1 MSSPREQLLIIL
13 AQAVSQQQPE
23 LLKNAE
29 ATLKEWETAPEFHY
43 TLLDIVY
50 DKTIEQSIRFL
61 AAIYLKNGID
71 KYWRK
76 TAKNAIRP
84 EEKAQIKS
92 RLLSFM
98 DEEINQLAMQNAI
111 LVSKIARLDYP
122 KEWCDYQ
129 SRLIQK
135 RLLLTLHLTVKALC
149 SKTFAPDRKMLEQ
162 IAPDLLRDVG
172 SVFIEHI
179 NRFYALF
186 SSSND
191 VSQITMELETSILA
205 LKCIR
210 RLITHGFQD
219 ITEVD
224 QAKRFPGLLFDYLQK
239 FFNLRISMQDAESPI
254 FAFIESH
261 ITLIGKLYIDLQK
274 THPVPFALAPQ
285 AMEIVKY
292 YWNVLVVHG
301 PSYDQGLSTNSSP
314 MQFEKFFVQALL
326 LIKGVIKKSAYNQ
339 NPRGID
345 KSKIAAAIK
354 TVDNEFLTPEFITSC
369 AEILISRFLILTK
382 EDLNMWEED
391 PEGWVN
397 SSEADH
403 WEYQLRPCAEKVF
416 MELLVQN
423 RELLSPLIIKLLENV
438 ASFSDEN
445 NLLLKDTVYSAVG
458 LGSHELYD
466 VLDFDSFL
474 VNHLVNEVRNRNP
487 SFKIIRRRIG
497 WLIDEWDFDAN
508 VFSEYLDHSVTSLIQ
523 IIMVVEQFDTR
534 MKILNC
540 LSVIIERME
549 EKIAPFTQHI
559 TSLLPPL
566 WEASR
571 QEPWFKPSILTIL
584 TRLVGALKENS
595 SNLQEFIKP
604 LLQYSINPNIE
615 ESVYLLEDALDL
627 WLAILQNTEQCT
639 PLLFELVPSAIA
651 LLEFGSET
659 LKRVLK
665 ILESYIILVPQMV
678 IQTFGH
684 SILDAFTRL
693 LGDLK
698 TEASNFVIHVIDTIL
713 QTCPIRLTGETLIGT
728 GLLWKLMNIKQ
739 PYNVVGYISIF
750 ARVVI
755 SEPNY
760 FLQFIAIAGQQS
772 NTQEHALLEKVLDV
786 WIERFDNIAHPKQ
799 RKLNAMAFTALIA
812 ITNTIILARLPQFI
826 SIWCDVLSEV
836 RENGG
841 GDALVYWEHEPNEN
855 KEFVNEEETAETKR
869 RRALLQQDPVHS
881 TNLIQYIQA
890 KLTECETLNGGPD
903 LFRRQY
909 LASIDNDLLD
919 QFYSLMS

>member
-1 MSSPREQLLIIL
+1 MSSPREQLLLIL
-13 AQAVSQQQPE
+13 AQAASQQQPE
-23 LLKNAE
+23 LLKSAE

-84 EEKAQIKS
+84 EEKTQIKS

-111 LVSKIARLDYP
+111 LISKIARLDYP
-122 KEWCDYQ
+122 KEWPDLLQNLLKIIHSTINSMGDYQ
-129 SRLIQK
+129 SQLIQK

-172 SVFIEHI
+172 SVFFEHA
-179 NRFYALF
+179 NRFYTLL

-191 VSQITMELETSILA
+191 VSQITVELETSILA
-205 LKCIR
+205 LKCLR

-219 ITEVD
+219 ISEID
-224 QAKRFPGLLFDYLQK
+224 QAKAKNIFMIYSIRG
-239 FFNLRISMQDAESPI
+239 NSMQDTESPI

-261 ITLIGKLYIDLQK
+261 ITLIGKLYIDLQMM
-274 THPVPFALAPQ
+274 HPIPFALTPRT
-285 AMEIVKY
+285 MEILKY
-292 YWNVLVVHG
+292 YWQVLVAHG
-301 PSYDQGLSTNSSP
+301 PSYDQG
-314 MQFEKFFVQALL
+314 
-326 LIKGVIKKSAYNQ
+326 VIKKSSYNQ
-339 NPRGID
+339 NSRGLD
-345 KSKIAAAIK
+345 KSKITAAIK
-354 TVDNEFLTPEFITSC
+354 TVDDELLTPEFITSC
-369 AEILISRFLILTK
+369 AEILISRFLILMK
-382 EDLNMWEED
+382 EDLSMWEED

-416 MELLVQN
+416 MELLMQN
-423 RELLSPLIIKLLENV
+423 REILSPLIIRLLENV
-438 ASFSDEN
+438 ASISEEN
-445 NLLLKDTVYSAVG
+445 SLLLKDTVYSAVG

-474 VNHLVNEVRNRNP
+474 VNHLVNEVGNRNP

-497 WLIDEWDFDAN
+497 WLIDEWDFDAS
-508 VFSEYLDHSVTSLIQ
+508 VFSEYLDRTVASLTR
-523 IIMVVEQFDTR
+523 IMMIVEQFDTR
-534 MKILNC
+534 TKILNC

-549 EKIAPFTQHI
+549 EQIAPFTQHI

-566 WEASR
+566 WDASR

-584 TRLVGALKENS
+584 TKLVGALKENS
-595 SNLQEFIKP
+595 SNLQEFIIP

-615 ESVYLLEDALDL
+615 ENVYLLEDALDL

-651 LLEFGSET
+651 LLELGSET
-659 LKRVLK
+659 LKRILK
-665 ILESYIILVPQMV
+665 TLESYIILVPEMM
-678 IQTFGH
+678 IQAFGH
-684 SILDAFTRL
+684 PILDAFTRL
-693 LGDLK
+693 LGDLQ
-698 TEASNFVIHVIDTIL
+698 TEACNFIIHVIDTIL
-713 QTCPIRLTGETLIGT
+713 QACPIQLTGENLIGT
-728 GLLWKLMNIKQ
+728 GLLWKLKQ

-750 ARVVI
+750 ARITI

-760 FLQFIAIAGQQS
+760 FLQFIAIANQQS
-772 NTQEHALLEKVLDV
+772 NPHGDALLEKILDV
-786 WIERFDNIAHPKQ
+786 WIIRFDNIAHPKQ

-812 ITNTIILARLPQFI
+812 TTNPIILTRLPHFI

-836 RENGG
+836 RETGG
-841 GDALVYWEHEPNEN
+841 GDALVYWQQEPTEN

-869 RRALLQQDPVHS
+869 RRALLQRDPVHS

-903 LFRRQY
+903 SFRQQY
-909 LASIDNDLLD
+909 LVSIDNVLLD